1 MTDGSRAAE
10 TETARPLEA
19 FDAVVWDL
27 DGTLVH
33 LQVDWDVVTRD
44 VADVFEAAGVDAGGV
59 DLWGM
64 LDLADQSDLRDDI
77 ETVIG
82 EHEDTGARRSAR
94 LPHADAVG
102 QFDAEGVCSLNCER
116 ACRTAL
122 DVHDLAPHVDAIVGR
137 DTLSTRKPDPE
148 PLLETIQRMD
158 ASVEETVFVGDSVRD
173 EEAARRADVAFRY
186 VEEAVSDDDARTD
199 S

>member
-44 VADVFEAAGVDAGGV
+44 VADVFEAAGVDAAGV

-122 DVHDLAPHVDAIVGR
+122 DVHDLARDVDAVVGR
-137 DTLSTRKPDPE
+137 DTVATRKPDPE
-148 PLLETIQRMD
+148 PLLETLRRLGAD
-158 ASVEETVFVGDSVRD
+158 PSGAVFVGDSRRD
-173 EEAARRADVAFRY
+173 ALTAERAGVAFRY
-186 VEEAVSDDDARTD
+186 VPGGPSGH
-199 S
+199 

>member
-1 MTDGSRAAE
+1 MTDGSHR
-10 TETARPLEA
+10 ETARPLSA

-33 LQVDWDVVTRD
+33 LVVDWDEVTVD
-44 VADVFEAAGVDAGGV
+44 AASVFEAAGVDASGV
-59 DLWGM
+59 DLWEM

-77 ETVIG
+77 EAVIG
-82 EHEDTGARRSAR
+82 EHENVGARRSDR
-94 LPHADAVG
+94 LPHADVVG

-122 DVHDLAPHVDAIVGR
+122 DVHDLAPHVDAVVGR
-137 DTLSTRKPDPE
+137 DTVSTRKPDPE
-148 PLLETIQRMD
+148 PLLETIRRIG
-158 ASVEETVFVGDSVRD
+158 ASADETVFVGDSVRD

-186 VEEAVSDDDARTD
+186 VEEAVSDDGVRAD